1 MNDPT
6 KASDNEETPVPE
18 RGEMNQVV
26 DNKSSA
32 TESAKPCKRVM
43 RFWLLFIV
51 LSGLVVLLSVRD
63 DLRQNA
69 VESSEQ
75 AVHYIAFDM
84 LGWSP
89 RELFIWRLRMAG
101 LLESPLGQRWTHAVD
116 RASKK
121 PIQAGDQYRT
131 TETFED
137 DEVEAHIYQV
147 SLERGEKLV
156 WQLTRQDTA
165 DSRLYASLERR
176 KRNDEHWTTISHL
189 DAEGDTQTRIASAA
203 GDYRVVLQPEL
214 FAKVDYSLAMASG
227 GSLPFPVEGAKQRDI
242 GSVFGDPRDGGA
254 RKHHGVD
261 IFAKKGTPVTAV
273 IDGYVRT
280 GTGGLGGK
288 YVWLSGGMFGLGSAR
303 YYYAHLDDFAV
314 ESGDKVKKGE
324 VIGYVG
330 NTGNARTTPPHLHFG
345 IYAGGPVDPEPFLKP
360 QPELP
365 AS

>member
-18 RGEMNQVV
+18 QGEMNQVL
-26 DNKSSA
+26 DKPAA
-32 TESAKPCKRVM
+32 TESSKPAKRVM

-51 LSGLVVLLSVRD
+51 LSGLVVLLSVHN

-69 VESSEQ
+69 IESSEQ
-75 AVHYIAFDM
+75 AVHYIAFDK

-121 PIQAGDQYRT
+121 PIQAGAQYRT